1 MERNGMCVRVRVYLT
16 AVETNVRLLLRR
28 GLWRSFC
35 LLPCT
40 SVLSSLS
47 PGNSESTGA
56 CGAGL
61 HAQRAWRTH
70 TETQTRAEGRRRG
83 EGGVR
88 VEGLWPT
95 FFAADRRNNKR
106 CLVARCQEPPS
117 LGHGAGRNLF
127 LRACPFW
134 SRRMSFPA
142 TMRTASASSADVQW
156 SISSQ
161 IIDSL
166 RQTNGDDEKT
176 GICCCSPWQ

>member
-16 AVETNVRLLLRR
+16 AVEANVRLLLRR

-47 PGNSESTGA
+47 PGNSESTGV

-70 TETQTRAEGRRRG
+70 TETQTRAEG

-88 VEGLWPT
+88 VEGLWPIFLLRT
-95 FFAADRRNNKR
+95 EEKTDDA
-106 CLVARCQEPPS
+106 S
-117 LGHGAGRNLF
+117 LPGAN
-127 LRACPFW
+127 
-134 SRRMSFPA
+134 SRRLSA
-142 TMRTASASSADVQW
+142 TVRV
-156 SISSQ
+156 
-161 IIDSL
+161 
-166 RQTNGDDEKT
+166 
-176 GICCCSPWQ
+176 GICS